1 MTPDKLA
8 VRTAFLAA
16 PGKLEFRTEELA
28 TGGLGPRD
36 IVAVTRTS
44 VISPG
49 TEVGAFAGLP
59 PLRPGVT
66 YPRLVGYCNLAEVI
80 AAGPEVKQAAVG
92 KRILTFESHRSAFRA
107 AEDTVIAVVSDDVKP
122 HRAAATY
129 LYHLG
134 YAALLRADFK
144 PGETVA
150 VVGLGTLGLATAAV
164 AAAAGAS
171 VIALGDQAA
180 ARERSLA
187 AGARVAHPK
196 RDVERAIADA
206 STMGARAGIDIV
218 VTTSN
223 SWDDWDLALR
233 LPRKGGTI
241 AVLGFPG
248 REGGSPARNPL
259 ASALFYD
266 HHLRIVAA
274 GYTPDLEAAPQDVR
288 FTIKRNCTYLLD
300 LIVRGRLDPDL
311 LVTHTRP
318 WHELG
323 AVYQQLA
330 ARAPGL
336 VTCALDWTE
345 GTAP

>member
-1 MTPDKLA
+1 MTPDKLV
-8 VRTAFLAA
+8 VRTAVLTV
-16 PGKLEFRTEELA
+16 PRKLEFRTEELA
-28 TGGLGPRD
+28 TGGLGPRE

-49 TEVGAFAGLP
+49 TEMGAFVGLP
-59 PLRPGVT
+59 HLRPGVT

-80 AAGPEVKQAAVG
+80 AAGPEVKHATVG
-92 KRILTFESHRSAFRA
+92 KRILTFESHRSAFRTT
-107 AEDTVIAVVSDDVKP
+107 EDTLIMVVPDDVKP

-134 YAALLRADFK
+134 YAALSRADFR

-150 VVGLGTLGLATAAV
+150 VVGLGTLGLTTVAV

-187 AGARVAHPK
+187 AGGRAAYPK
-196 RDVERAIADA
+196 RDAERAIADA
-206 STMGARAGIDIV
+206 STMGARAGIDVV

-248 REGGSPARNPL
+248 RDGASPTRNPL

-274 GYTPDLEAAPQDVR
+274 GYTPDLEAPAHDVR
-288 FTIKRNCTYLLD
+288 FTIKRNCAYLFD
-300 LIVRGRLDPDL
+300 LIVRGKLDPDL

-323 AVYQQLA
+323 AVYEQLA

-345 GTAP
+345 AAAP

>member
-1 MTPDKLA
+1 M
-8 VRTAFLAA
+8 
-16 PGKLEFRTEELA
+16 
-28 TGGLGPRD
+28 
-36 IVAVTRTS
+36 AVTRTS

-80 AAGPEVKQAAVG
+80 AAGPEVKHAAMG

-134 YAALLRADFK
+134 YTALLRADFR

-150 VVGLGTLGLATAAV
+150 VVGLGTLGLATVAV

-187 AGARVAHPK
+187 AGARAAHPK
-196 RDVERAIADA
+196 RDRRARHCRRVHHG
-206 STMGARAGIDIV
+206 GARRDRRRG
-218 VTTSN
+218 
-223 SWDDWDLALR
+223 DDVEQLGR
-233 LPRKGGTI
+233 LGPRPAPAPQGRHHRR
-241 AVLGFPG
+241 ARFPG
-248 REGGSPARNPL
+248 PRQA
-259 ASALFYD
+259 
-266 HHLRIVAA
+266 
-274 GYTPDLEAAPQDVR
+274 
-288 FTIKRNCTYLLD
+288 
-300 LIVRGRLDPDL
+300 
-311 LVTHTRP
+311 
-318 WHELG
+318 
-323 AVYQQLA
+323 
-330 ARAPGL
+330 
-336 VTCALDWTE
+336 
-345 GTAP
+345 